1 MKEMDKI
8 RIVQEL
14 VPGREITLAHMIAGP
29 DRGLYEKI
37 AGKEC
42 ESGSL
47 KREIGAI
54 GIMTVTPAE
63 TAIIM
68 ADIAIK
74 TSGVHIEDISH
85 TSGSLIIDGSVSA
98 VEEAL
103 RAVIDYIR
111 DVLGYSVCEITKT

>member
-1 MKEMDKI
+1 MKETDKI

-29 DRGLYEKI
+29 DDSLYKKI
-37 AGKEC
+37 SGKNC
-42 ESGSL
+42 ESEGSGP
-47 KREIGAI
+47 GAI
-54 GIMTVTPAE
+54 GIMTVSPAE

-74 TSGVHIEDISH
+74 ASGVGIRDLSH
-85 TSGSLIIDGSVSA
+85 ANGSLIMEGSVSA

-103 RAVIDYIR
+103 EAVVFYVR

>member
-29 DRGLYEKI
+29 ERRLYEKI

-42 ESGSL
+42 ECDEP
-47 KREIGAI
+47 REMGAI
-54 GIMTVTPAE
+54 GIMTVSPAE

-74 TSGVHIEDISH
+74 TSGVNIEDISY
-85 TSGSLIIDGSVSA
+85 TGGSLIFDGSVSA

-103 RAVIDYIR
+103 TAVIEYIR